1 MGTGDV
7 SLLGLNALPAGTK
20 ILKPYE
26 FASIRNP
33 LTHPEPHGEHREGV
47 QWPPASQDR
56 CAGKAALSGQLPQ
69 VELRW
74 WGRAAVAEGTAR
86 GRHIHLFSLPHAD
99 LLWLAFR
106 FRTFTLANTAER
118 TKRGGTRALW
128 LAFRFRTFILANTAL
143 CRYVFV
149 TGMLWLAFRF
159 RTFILANTAAGSSHR
174 RREGCD

>member
-56 CAGKAALSGQLPQ
+56 CAGKAALSGQFPQ
-69 VELRW
+69 VGLRW

-106 FRTFTLANTAER
+106 FRTFILANTTQAGS
-118 TKRGGTRALW
+118 TKARVRLW
-128 LAFRFRTFILANTAL
+128 LAFRFRTFILANTAQVAQCCWEL
-143 CRYVFV
+143 E
-149 TGMLWLAFRF
+149 LWLAFRF
-159 RTFILANTAAGSSHR
+159 RTFILANTAEAGA
-174 RREGCD
+174 D

>member
-69 VELRW
+69 VGLRW

-106 FRTFTLANTAER
+106 FRTFTLANTAISSLINGR
-118 TKRGGTRALW
+118 TSLW
-128 LAFRFRTFILANTAL
+128 LAFRFRTSYLLIQRKLVAQKQ
-143 CRYVFV
+143 
-149 TGMLWLAFRF
+149 
-159 RTFILANTAAGSSHR
+159 GS
-174 RREGCD
+174 GCD